1 MNRIFDSAVQR
12 GSMQKTIGEFPE
24 RSGGFPRSR
33 ELLEC
38 YRSSSIAGAMAP
50 AAQVLTR
57 P

>member
-1 MNRIFDSAVQR
+1 MNRIFDGAVQR
-12 GSMQKTIGEFPE
+12 GSMQKKNGEFRE

-38 YRSSSIAGAMAP
+38 YRSSSIAAAMAP
-50 AAQVLTR
+50 AAQMLTR